1 MNRCNFWELTIAC
14 FVGRFCHRCCTLELR
29 LEFEAF
35 QAFLNLFCSPI
46 AMLISWIR
54 SPNCQIR
61 LTKFFPLKATVEVVI
76 GLVPSHT
83 ALEIR
88 KMRAKWTMFAKER
101 LWVTVIRMA
110 NRDNVT
116 IQDHLILESM
126 VAFRALEGHVVAV
139 DHFLVRPQSVLGLE
153 LLVTHLTR

>member
-1 MNRCNFWELTIAC
+1 MVSPTIKPSKR
-14 FVGRFCHRCCTLELR
+14 VQSTK
-29 LEFEAF
+29 
-35 QAFLNLFCSPI
+35 STI
-46 AMLISWIR
+46 AMLISLIR

-83 ALEIR
+83 ALEKR
-88 KMRAKWTMFAKER
+88 KMMFAKER

-116 IQDHLILESM
+116 KQDHLILESM
-126 VAFRALEGHVVAV
+126 VTFRALEGHLVAV
-139 DHFLVRPQSVLGLE
+139 HHLLVRPQSVLGLE
-153 LLVTHLTR
+153 LLVTHLTRSLHLNIFGN